1 MNNSDEDFPL
11 LLDKEL
17 NDFSNPIEN
26 LSNLIVSD
34 DKRELTLDDVVI
46 KSTLY
51 NVDYEIQTQNILSA
65 FNRNKVSIMEES
77 VTFGTR

>member
-26 LSNLIVSD
+26 LSSPIVSD
-34 DKRELTLDDVVI
+34 EKRELTLDDVVI